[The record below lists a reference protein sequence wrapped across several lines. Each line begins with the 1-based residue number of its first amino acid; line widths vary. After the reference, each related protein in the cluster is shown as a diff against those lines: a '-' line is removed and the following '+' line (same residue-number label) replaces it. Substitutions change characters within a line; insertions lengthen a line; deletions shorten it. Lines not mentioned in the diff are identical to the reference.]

1 MKKTGFH
8 FQTRWEVNMGFF
20 QIFKNNND
28 YNEKTII
35 GFLAFAVMTIFALA
49 DIGTG
54 IFGMKL
60 EIQDYIY
67 KGFELITLG
76 SFGIAGLE
84 KFSPTSVKQAEPA
97 LGDSDEP
104 LRPKPDME

>member
-1 MKKTGFH
+1 
-8 FQTRWEVNMGFF
+8 MGFF

-28 YNEKTII
+28 YNEKTVI
-35 GFLAFAVMTIFALA
+35 GFLAFAVMTIFAFA

-76 SFGIAGLE
+76 CFGIAGLE
-84 KFSPTSVKQAEPA
+84 KFSPTSVKQAASAPTSTA
-97 LGDSDEP
+97 DDDEP
-104 LRPKPDME
+104 LRPKPDLD